1 MVMKTEQQLFQDG
14 NRNMGGTSYIWGIN
28 QQGSN
33 NASSSCS
40 LEMITTQGQDSM
52 EMVTLL
58 Q

>member
-1 MVMKTEQQLFQDG
+1 
-14 NRNMGGTSYIWGIN
+14 MGGGSSYIWGIN

-33 NASSSCS
+33 NTASSSS

>member
-1 MVMKTEQQLFQDG
+1 
-14 NRNMGGTSYIWGIN
+14 MGGGSSYIWGIN

-33 NASSSCS
+33 NTASSSS
-40 LEMITTQGQDSM
+40 LEMITTQQDSM